1 MARVLVLVNV
11 YVNEIGREQE
21 IECNSVKLSN

>member
-21 IECNSVKLSN
+21 IEYNSVKLSN